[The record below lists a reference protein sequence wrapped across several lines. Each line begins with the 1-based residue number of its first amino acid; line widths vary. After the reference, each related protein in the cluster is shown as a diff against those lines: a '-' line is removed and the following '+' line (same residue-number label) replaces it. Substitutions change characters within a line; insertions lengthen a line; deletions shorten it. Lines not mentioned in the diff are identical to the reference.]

1 MIKPA
6 GHRVLLKA
14 DPIETVSKGG
24 IIVVASTE
32 EEKLERAAQTN
43 GTLVQTGQAAWEDY
57 NAPWASVGDRVS
69 YIRHAGKWIND
80 PVTGEEYV
88 ILNDIDILAIIED

>member
-1 MIKPA
+1 M
-6 GHRVLLKA
+6 LLKA

-24 IIVVASTE
+24 IVVIASTE

-43 GTLVQTGQAAWEDY
+43 GTIVSVGKDAWEEY
-57 NAPWASVGDRVS
+57 ESHWAQVGDRVS

-80 PVTGEEYV
+80 PTDGGEYV
-88 ILNDIDILAIIED
+88 LLNDIDILAIISEE